1 MSYRATLSRPVAA
14 AALAIPDLA
23 AVILSAYCS
32 GMRVDFQPPACVST
46 SAYCDR
52 TTFLA
57 PFLQADEFVELPLQ
71 LPERRTLNA
80 DGMDAI

>member
-1 MSYRATLSRPVAA
+1 
-14 AALAIPDLA
+14 
-23 AVILSAYCS
+23 
-32 GMRVDFQPPACVST
+32 MRVDFQPPACVST

-71 LPERRTLNA
+71 LPERWTLNA